1 MRGALCAG
9 TRVRRGLSGSIAPLA
24 ESIPLLVAP
33 ALTRCEP
40 RDTAASL
47 LLRARAPRRGTLTAL
62 SCTMAS
68 TAGAARAHRRSYECI
83 PFEDRYESTRLGPTT
98 LVGKGGPTAFGV
110 GTLSAATVRA
120 LVTSQ
125 AAIVPGGGASGVARD
140 SRQYRE
146 ARSV

>member
-1 MRGALCAG
+1 MRGTLCAG
-9 TRVRRGLSGSIAPLA
+9 TRVRRGRRDLSRPWPGAHRSSSPLRLHA
-24 ESIPLLVAP
+24 ASLAKLP
-33 ALTRCEP
+33 
-40 RDTAASL
+40 ASL
-47 LLRARAPRRGTLTAL
+47 LLRARAPRRGTLSAL

-125 AAIVPGGGASGVARD
+125 AASVPGGGA
-140 SRQYRE
+140 
-146 ARSV
+146 